1 MTHIEKMRLQAA
13 IQALSGKRPSIFP
26 NTCITHGS
34 AELQFLRVLRQR
46 KPRGQNEEL
55 VGVWRSKSV
64 TVQNVLITGTL
75 VLLGT
80 EAVLARMLNL
90 SWRAERVRV

>member
-13 IQALSGKRPSIFP
+13 IQALSGKRPLIFP
-26 NTCITHGS
+26 NTCTTHDSCVCFARGS
-34 AELQFLRVLRQR
+34 QGNRMKSLL
-46 KPRGQNEEL
+46 
-55 VGVWRSKSV
+55 VWRSKSV
-64 TVQNVLITGTL
+64 TVQNVLIMSL
-75 VLLGT
+75 VVPLGT